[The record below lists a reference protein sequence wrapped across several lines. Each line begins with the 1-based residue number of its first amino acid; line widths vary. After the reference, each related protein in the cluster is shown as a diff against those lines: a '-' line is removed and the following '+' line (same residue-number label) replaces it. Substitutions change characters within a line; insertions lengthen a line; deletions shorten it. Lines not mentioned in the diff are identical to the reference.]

1 MGFNRSDDEIL
12 QCIGSVFML
21 QQQTISLLDAAKQIQ
36 AIANTTGDEQF
47 IETANEFIETAN
59 EFAKNARKLAAISF
73 GETE

>member
-12 QCIGSVFML
+12 QCIGSIFML

-36 AIANTTGDEQF
+36 AIVNTTGDEQF
-47 IETANEFIETAN
+47 IEIAN
-59 EFAKNARKLAAISF
+59 EFAENARKLAAISF